1 MTERGDAADLAALAR
16 LRDRMNDADNAG
28 DARAFAECLT
38 EDVVIM
44 APGIPPLID
53 RGTCLAFVED
63 VFASYPRRHFEETID
78 EVEVSGDM
86 AFDRGQFVQVVH
98 DPALDCEVREC
109 GMSLRVYRRSPD
121 GWKAARVMW
130 HAEEDGDAIEPSSA
144 TT

>member
-63 VFASYPRRHFEETID
+63 VFASYPRRHFEETRLQNTLKGLSNALVQFNYLRKYFLHHIF
-78 EVEVSGDM
+78 ESLTAEAV
-86 AFDRGQFVQVVH
+86 DRVVIRLLH
-98 DPALDCEVREC
+98 
-109 GMSLRVYRRSPD
+109 G
-121 GWKAARVMW
+121 
-130 HAEEDGDAIEPSSA
+130 
-144 TT
+144 